1 VTVTIIIVSVLTTEI
16 FYSIKDHVQNRNRV
30 LSKVIQ
36 VYPNGE
42 HPLMAT
48 SKDESNSGVV
58 LSAVSSSG
66 SKKAI
71 LRKEKDGE
79 KLFVDVW
86 RNDVL
91 EVSKDVTKFHG
102 PFYDGIFLS
111 VLRIPPRGC

>member
-1 VTVTIIIVSVLTTEI
+1 ME
-16 FYSIKDHVQNRNRV
+16 SIRSWLLRRMSQI
-30 LSKVIQ
+30 LAS
-36 VYPNGE
+36 
-42 HPLMAT
+42 
-48 SKDESNSGVV
+48 S
-58 LSAVSSSG
+58 SAVSSSG